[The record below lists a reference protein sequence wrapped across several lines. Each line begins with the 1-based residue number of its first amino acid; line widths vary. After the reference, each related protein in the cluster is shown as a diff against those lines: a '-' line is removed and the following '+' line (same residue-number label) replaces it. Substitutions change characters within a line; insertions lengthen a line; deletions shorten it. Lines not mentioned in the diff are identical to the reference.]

1 MKNVWTNNF
10 ILLVTAIVISL
21 LLHVAHVLLPFMF
34 GPIIASIIVIKVFK
48 LEVKWPFWLSQIGL
62 ILSQMLIMAEEN
74 KKANILVVSLTQ
86 TSRVI
91 FVVILVP
98 LISYFFSSDGGN
110 ETTSIK
116 SPPLTEVLN
125 LSQIIILMCCIAI
138 IYSLMAKI
146 NFPTK
151 QLLAPIVV
159 LVIWNL
165 TTHHTFTLDK
175 CLSNYWIIYHGIYCA
190 HIYK

>member
-1 MKNVWTNNF
+1 
-10 ILLVTAIVISL
+10 
-21 LLHVAHVLLPFMF
+21 
-34 GPIIASIIVIKVFK
+34 
-48 LEVKWPFWLSQIGL
+48 
-62 ILSQMLIMAEEN
+62 MLIMAEE
-74 KKANILVVSLTQ
+74 KANILVVSLTQ

-165 TTHHTFTLDK
+165 TTHHTFLHYSYCTSDLYEGNCRLPIYSDLKVELPLQSFIK